1 MKNNIHN
8 YIAKTAIDYANIAP
22 EEVLDLSMRQ
32 EDTLVEVDFT
42 TEWMSYICCIDLS
55 GEVLGFLSEPV
66 EEHETDGVELP
77 LHEHFG
83 ICA

>member
-8 YIAKTAIDYANIAP
+8 YIAKAAIDYANIAP
-22 EEVLDLSMRQ
+22 EEVVDLSMRQ
-32 EDTLVEVDFT
+32 EDTLTEVDFS
-42 TEWMSYICCIDLS
+42 TEWMNYICYIDLS

-66 EEHETDGVELP
+66 DEHETDGVELSFR
-77 LHEHFG
+77 EQFG

>member
-22 EEVLDLSMRQ
+22 EEV
-32 EDTLVEVDFT
+32 
-42 TEWMSYICCIDLS
+42 IDPS
-55 GEVLGFLSEPV
+55 GEVLGFFSEPV
-66 EEHETDGVELP
+66 EQHETDGIELS

>member
-22 EEVLDLSMRQ
+22 EEVVDLSMRQ
-32 EDTLVEVDFT
+32 EDTLTEVDFS
-42 TEWMSYICCIDLS
+42 TEWMNYICYIALS

-66 EEHETDGVELP
+66 DEHETDGVELSFR
-77 LHEHFG
+77 EHFG
-83 ICA
+83 FCA

>member
-8 YIAKTAIDYANIAP
+8 YIAKTAIDYANISP
-22 EEVLDLSMRQ
+22 EEVIDLCMRQ
-32 EDTLVEVDFT
+32 EDTLTEVDFS
-42 TEWMSYICCIDLS
+42 TEWMNYICYIALS

-66 EEHETDGVELP
+66 DEHETDGVELS

>member
-22 EEVLDLSMRQ
+22 EEV
-32 EDTLVEVDFT
+32 
-42 TEWMSYICCIDLS
+42 IDLS

-66 EEHETDGVELP
+66 DEHETDGVELSFR
-77 LHEHFG
+77 EHFG
-83 ICA
+83 FCA